1 MQRGSW
7 RSVEINNQ
15 KQTKQKK
22 PRKVELGGVSE
33 CRYWR
38 RVRMSECRYWRLVQA
53 TNTDIAAAAWAAKI
67 LRDHHDDE
75 ERYAL

>member
-15 KQTKQKK
+15 KKRKQKK
-22 PRKVELGGVSE
+22 NPQKLNLAACRNVGIGGV
-33 CRYWR
+33 
-38 RVRMSECRYWRLVQA
+38 SECRYWRLVQA

>member
-7 RSVEINNQ
+7 RSVEISNQ
-15 KQTKQKK
+15 KQTKQQQK
-22 PRKVELGGVSE
+22 PAKVELGGV
-33 CRYWR
+33 
-38 RVRMSECRYWRLVQA
+38 SECRYWRLVQA